1 MSTRFAALDEF
12 VLEKMGKTHLPGV
25 SLALLEGDEVVH
37 QRGYGF
43 RDLQNGL
50 PATPETLYG
59 IASVTKAFTC
69 LAVMQ
74 LQEQGKLSV
83 EDPLDSHVELGI
95 KPFGEPIL
103 LWHLMAHTSGLPALA
118 YAEAVLSKE
127 HGATEKWLPIASV
140 ADLLTFMRGAE
151 GWVET
156 RPGERWFYLNEGYVL
171 LGEVIERVSG
181 LAYPDYLRQHILEPL
196 GMRRSVF
203 DRAAFEG
210 DADAATPYIITKSG
224 EAIPSRYSFGRIMAD
239 GGLISNVVDLIG
251 FVRML
256 LGRGRVPGAGER
268 ASGSADRVASEGSI
282 QALMEGRAELPSTS
296 WLDGERPGAI
306 LQQAGRYGFGLHSYT
321 DYFGHRLVGHSGSV
335 GVATAYIGFIPERN
349 VGAAVLANGSG
360 YAPSQIAMVAL
371 ATLLGEDPQRL
382 PFLRVERALDSL
394 AGVYETFRGTMRV
407 TFRRAGDLLQAEFKD
422 KYHEERVPLIPEIVE
437 GDAPRFYTLAAGRRS
452 PVEFARRGE
461 ALEVLYERYK
471 LRRVG
476 PV

>member
-1 MSTRFAALDEF
+1 MSARFTALDEF

-25 SLALLEGDEVVH
+25 SLVLLEGDEVVH

-43 RDLQNGL
+43 RDLKDGL

-59 IASVTKAFTC
+59 IASVTKSFTC
-69 LAVMQ
+69 LALMQ

-83 EDPLDSHVELGI
+83 EDRLDTYVELGI
-95 KPFGEPIL
+95 QPFGEPIR
-103 LWHLMAHTSGLPALA
+103 LWHLMTHTSGLPALA

-140 ADLLTFMRGAE
+140 ADLLTFMSGAE
-151 GWVET
+151 EWVESP
-156 RPGERWFYLNEGYVL
+156 PGERWFYLNEGYVL

-181 LAYPDYLRQHILEPL
+181 LPYPDYVRRHILEPL

-210 DADAATPYIITKSG
+210 DADAATPYLITKGG
-224 EAIPSRYSFGRIMAD
+224 EALPSQYSFGRIMAD

-251 FVRML
+251 YLRMY
-256 LGRGRVPGAGER
+256 LGGGRIPGAGGGVSR
-268 ASGSADRVASEGSI
+268 SADRVASEGSI
-282 QALMEGRAELPSTS
+282 QAMMEGRAQLPATG
-296 WLDGERPGAI
+296 WLDAERPGAI
-306 LQQAGRYGFGLHSYT
+306 LQQAGWYGFGLHSYP

-360 YAPSQIAMVAL
+360 YAPSQIAMVGL
-371 ATLLGEDPQRL
+371 ATLLEEDPQQI

-422 KYHEERVPLIPEIVE
+422 KHHEERVPLIPEIAE

-452 PVEFARRGE
+452 PVEFNRRGE

-471 LRRVG
+471 LRRIG